1 MKEILGNEFAAI
13 FFDEASNSLILI
25 WKKPATTESYRS
37 IFTYFLNKIKEY
49 KVESI
54 ISDIFYQGL
63 VATEN
68 RSWLQNVIIPEV
80 INQGV
85 RKVGII
91 TPNDVFSRFYIES
104 VKNGTQAN
112 MDEIELGYFN
122 DLISG
127 QAWLMNQE
135 VTA

>member
-112 MDEIELGYFN
+112 TDEVELGYFN

-127 QAWLMNQE
+127 QAWLLNQE